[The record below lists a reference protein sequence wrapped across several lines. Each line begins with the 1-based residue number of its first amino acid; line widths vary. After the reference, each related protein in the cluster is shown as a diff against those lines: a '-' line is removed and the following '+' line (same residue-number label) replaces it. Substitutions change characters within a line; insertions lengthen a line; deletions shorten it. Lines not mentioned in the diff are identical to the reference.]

1 MRKLITRVSLAV
13 AFAASSIALLPAQ
26 TAKRPMSLDDL
37 AKIKNVSDPQCSP
50 DGKSVAFT
58 VSMTDM
64 KEDWAEHPRVAHQ
77 VATGWR
83 DDPAQPAQE
92 RHRR

>member
-26 TAKRPMSLDDL
+26 TAKRPMSLDDP
-37 AKIKNVSDPQCSP
+37 APP
-50 DGKSVAFT
+50 
-58 VSMTDM
+58 
-64 KEDWAEHPRVAHQ
+64 AE
-77 VATGWR
+77 
-83 DDPAQPAQE
+83 E